1 MTMKNEIRNG
11 CFYITGAA
19 IMALGIVMFL
29 APNNVTT
36 GGTAGMAIL
45 LSYLSGLTIGTLMLA
60 INLPILLFGW
70 RMLGRAF
77 TFRSVAAIFFSSFFV
92 DLFREY
98 FALKPLSHEILLATL
113 YGGIAIGVGIGLM
126 LRGNASAGGTS
137 TIARLVAAK
146 TDIKA
151 GQVILACDVVIIIS
165 AGIIFH
171 DTERALWSLISIY
184 VTAKCIDML
193 LTGALS
199 EKVVHI
205 TSTKTD
211 LLGTKIIEQL
221 GPYGTIVNGT
231 GLAAGED
238 KQMIFVTV
246 EARRI
251 TVLRDIIRA
260 HDPDAFMVVMDAAE
274 MLGRGHGVRA

>member
-1 MTMKNEIRNG
+1 MNIQNEIRNA
-11 CFYITGAA
+11 CLYTLGAA
-19 IMALGIVMFL
+19 ALALGIVLFL
-29 APNNVTT
+29 APNKITT

-45 LSYLSGLTIGTLMLA
+45 LSYLSGMTIGTLMLA
-60 INLPILLFGW
+60 INLPILACGW
-70 RMLGRAF
+70 RMLGSAF
-77 TFRSVAAIFFSSFFV
+77 ALRSVVSIFLCSFFV

-98 FALKPLSHEILLATL
+98 LALQPLSHETLLATL

-137 TIARLVAAK
+137 TIARMVA
-146 TDIKA
+146 TRTNIKA
-151 GQVILACDVVIIIS
+151 GQFILACDVMIILS
-165 AGIIFH
+165 AGVVFH

-205 TSTKTD
+205 TSNRID
-211 LLGTKIIEQL
+211 LLGDKIIEQL
-221 GPYGTIVNGT
+221 GPHGTIVNGT
-231 GLAAGED
+231 GLAEGEG
-238 KQMIFVTV
+238 KKMIFVTV
-246 EARRI
+246 DARRI

-260 HDPDAFMVVMDAAE
+260 NDPEAFMVVMDAAE
-274 MLGRGHGVRA
+274 MLGRGHGVRP